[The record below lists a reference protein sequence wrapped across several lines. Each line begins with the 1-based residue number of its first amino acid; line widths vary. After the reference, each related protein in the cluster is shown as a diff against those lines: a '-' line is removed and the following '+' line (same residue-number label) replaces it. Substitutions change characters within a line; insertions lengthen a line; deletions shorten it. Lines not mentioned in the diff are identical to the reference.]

1 MAYEIR
7 NAKPIYSTDTA
18 IGIKLPIVST
28 DGRLF
33 DLSYSN
39 EEQMISNLKNLILT
53 RRGERLM
60 QPLFGTNLQDSLFEQ
75 NTQQLKN
82 SIIDSINTAIDFWLP
97 YVTVE
102 SLTVDNVIVTGN
114 SSEEHGVQ
122 VVLSVSYNGVLVDQ
136 SLTFLVTPT
145 GVEII

>member
-18 IGIKLPIVST
+18 IGIKLPIVDT
-28 DGRLF
+28 NGRLF

-39 EEQMISNLKNLILT
+39 EEQMLSNLKNLILT
-53 RRGERLM
+53 RRGERIM
-60 QPLFGTNLQDSLFEQ
+60 QPLFGTTLQDSLFEQ
-75 NTQQLKN
+75 NTDQLKN
-82 SIIDSINTAIDFWLP
+82 SIIDSITTAIDFWLP
-97 YVTVE
+97 YVTIE
-102 SLTVDNVIVTGN
+102 NLTIDNVLVSDAFN
-114 SSEEHGVQ
+114 QEHGVQ

>member
-18 IGIKLPIVST
+18 IGIKLPIVTT

-39 EEQMISNLKNLILT
+39 EEQMLSNLKNLILT
-53 RRGERLM
+53 RRGERVM

-75 NTQQLKN
+75 NTDQLKN
-82 SIIDSINTAIDFWLP
+82 SIIDSITTAIDFWLP
-97 YVTVE
+97 YVSIE
-102 SLTVDNVIVTGN
+102 SLTADNVIVTDT
-114 SSEEHGVQ
+114 SSQEHGIQ
-122 VVLSVSYNGVLVDQ
+122 VTLTVSYNGILVDEA
-136 SLTFLVTPT
+136 LTFLVTPT

>member
-18 IGIKLPIVST
+18 IGIKLPIVAT

-39 EEQMISNLKNLILT
+39 EEQMLSNLKNLILT

-60 QPLFGTNLQDSLFEQ
+60 QPLFGTTLQDSLFEQ
-75 NTQQLKN
+75 NTEQLKN
-82 SIIDSINTAIDFWLP
+82 SIIDSITTAIDFWLP
-97 YVTVE
+97 YVTIE
-102 SLTVDNVIVTGN
+102 SLTVDTVIVTDASN
-114 SSEEHGVQ
+114 QEHGVQ

>member
-39 EEQMISNLKNLILT
+39 EEQMLSNLKNLILT

-75 NTQQLKN
+75 NTDQLKN
-82 SIIDSINTAIDFWLP
+82 SIIDSITTAVDFWLP
-97 YVTVE
+97 YVTIE
-102 SLTVDNVIVTGN
+102 SLTVDNVIVTDA
-114 SSEEHGVQ
+114 SSQEHGVQ

>member
-18 IGIKLPIVST
+18 IGIKLPIVTT

-39 EEQMISNLKNLILT
+39 EEQMLSNLKNLILT
-53 RRGERLM
+53 KRGERLM

-75 NTQQLKN
+75 NTDQLKT
-82 SIIDSINTAIDFWLP
+82 SIIDSITTAVDFWLP

-102 SLTVDNVIVTGN
+102 KLTVDNVIVTDASN
-114 SSEEHGVQ
+114 QEHGVQ
-122 VVLSVSYNGVLVDQ
+122 IVLSVSYNGVLVDQ

>member
-1 MAYEIR
+1 
-7 NAKPIYSTDTA
+7 
-18 IGIKLPIVST
+18 
-28 DGRLF
+28 
-33 DLSYSN
+33 
-39 EEQMISNLKNLILT
+39 MISNLKNLILT

-75 NTQQLKN
+75 NTEQLKN
-82 SIIDSINTAIDFWLP
+82 SIIDSITTAVDFWLP
-97 YVTVE
+97 YVTIE
-102 SLTVDNVIVTGN
+102 SLTVDNVIVTDA
-114 SSEEHGVQ
+114 SSQEHGVQ

>member
-1 MAYEIR
+1 
-7 NAKPIYSTDTA
+7 
-18 IGIKLPIVST
+18 VST

-39 EEQMISNLKNLILT
+39 EEQMLSNLKNLILT

-75 NTQQLKN
+75 NTDQLKN
-82 SIIDSINTAIDFWLP
+82 SIIDSITTAVDFWLP
-97 YVTVE
+97 YVTIE
-102 SLTVDNVIVTGN
+102 SLTVDNVIVTDA
-114 SSEEHGVQ
+114 SSQEHGVQ